1 MKFSGEARLK
11 ATPEQVWAALHD
23 PGTLARALPGCESLT
38 TTGLDAYAVTVTAG
52 VAAIKGTY
60 DGRVAM
66 TNQQPPTALTMT
78 AQGVG
83 GPGTVEASVEVRLA
97 PDAAG
102 GSVVTY
108 DADAVVG
115 GAIGGVGQ
123 RMLTGIVR
131 KMADQFFT
139 ALDDDINGL
148 RPEAPAVGAGPGL
161 AEGTGLTASPELTT
175 GTERDSAVGRPGASA
190 PPAVGQV
197 YAGRAGH
204 SATASASAHLGMDSG
219 AAFAL
224 GSVVGG
230 ALALIGVAVGARL
243 ARRP

>member
-115 GAIGGVGQ
+115 GAIGAGWLQAPGSPQ
-123 RMLTGIVR
+123 ARSSPQAPSGIPPSAAR
-131 KMADQFFT
+131 
-139 ALDDDINGL
+139 GL
-148 RPEAPAVGAGPGL
+148 PRLPPWARCMP
-161 AEGTGLTASPELTT
+161 
-175 GTERDSAVGRPGASA
+175 VGRVTR
-190 PPAVGQV
+190 PPRAQARTLAWI
-197 YAGRAGH
+197 AGRP
-204 SATASASAHLGMDSG
+204 SRWVPSW
-219 AAFAL
+219 AAP
-224 GSVVGG
+224 S
-230 ALALIGVAVGARL
+230 R
-243 ARRP
+243 

>member
-1 MKFSGEARLK
+1 
-11 ATPEQVWAALHD
+11 
-23 PGTLARALPGCESLT
+23 
-38 TTGLDAYAVTVTAG
+38 
-52 VAAIKGTY
+52 
-60 DGRVAM
+60 
-66 TNQQPPTALTMT
+66 
-78 AQGVG
+78 
-83 GPGTVEASVEVRLA
+83 
-97 PDAAG
+97 
-102 GSVVTY
+102 
-108 DADAVVG
+108 
-115 GAIGGVGQ
+115 
-123 RMLTGIVR
+123 MLTGIVR

-148 RPEAPAVGAGPGL
+148 RPETPAVGAGPGL
-161 AEGTGLTASPELTT
+161 AAGTGLTASPELTT

-230 ALALIGVAVGARL
+230 ALALIGVAVSRKLFLSVMSTGRPRVALDDHGMALNCLNSNQWPLVLASVGRKVYVGRAGRLPPFVTARVCPL
-243 ARRP
+243 AVTVHVSLCTVFARQ

>member
-1 MKFSGEARLK
+1 MRVA
-11 ATPEQVWAALHD
+11 D
-23 PGTLARALPGCESLT
+23 
-38 TTGLDAYAVTVTAG
+38 D

-66 TNQQPPTALTMT
+66 TNQQPPTALTMR

-161 AEGTGLTASPELTT
+161 AAGTGLTASPELTT
-175 GTERDSAVGRPGASA
+175 GTERDSAVGR
-190 PPAVGQV
+190 
-197 YAGRAGH
+197 
-204 SATASASAHLGMDSG
+204 AHLGMDSG